1 MFTKNNNISIKEKN
15 DDINSKYLNKKEF
28 IMSIF
33 NMTTAT
39 SSKIKDV
46 TLALVFIGSL
56 IGASTSVNAAPVPSV
71 EDAVSEFVVAQGK
84 NMIAELNMQLQQSID
99 NEINA
104 FSTNFSLNSAAAWLT
119 AEQQVKKATPTM
131 NMGAEK
137 VVQSNLNSSTNIN
150 TNKHQTK

>member
-1 MFTKNNNISIKEKN
+1 
-15 DDINSKYLNKKEF
+15 
-28 IMSIF
+28 
-33 NMTTAT
+33 MTTAT

-56 IGASTSVNAAPVPSV
+56 IGASASVNAAPVPSV

-137 VVQSNLNSSTNIN
+137 IVQSNLNSSTNIN
-150 TNKHQTK
+150 TNKNQTK